1 VAQQLDQVVAGA
13 GLAGDGGTEPFQPAA
28 PSLRSLLGRFGG
40 ATTVVLGHCSK
51 CLILKTPSGAAGPVY
66 RVRGDGPNRRA
77 GPGRRS
83 GTVRQPIGVFDPQP
97 GQDLALELLHRL
109 GLAAVAV

>member
-1 VAQQLDQVVAGA
+1 MGVAQQLDQVVAGA

-28 PSLRSLLGRFGG
+28 PSFRSLLGRFGG

-77 GPGRRS
+77 GPGHRSRAVRTRTPVRGGPDPDAGQGRS
-83 GTVRQPIGVFDPQP
+83 GSR
-97 GQDLALELLHRL
+97 
-109 GLAAVAV
+109 